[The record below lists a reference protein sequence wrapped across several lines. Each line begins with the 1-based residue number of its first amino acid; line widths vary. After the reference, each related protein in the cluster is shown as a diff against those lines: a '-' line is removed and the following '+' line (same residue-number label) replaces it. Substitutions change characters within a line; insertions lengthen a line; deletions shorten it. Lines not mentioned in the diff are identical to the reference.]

1 MTADRERDIFEAVLT
16 LLREGDYEALTMD
29 NVATRARASKATL
42 YRRWQGKPQLVAAAL
57 RHQTPDDSDSL
68 DTGSLA
74 GDLHEIARRAGGA
87 ALQDYLVLLRALSR
101 AMHAHPE
108 LADAVYESRVE
119 PELRTMRA
127 VVDRAVDRGEV
138 AAMNP
143 ALGFLAHLVSGA
155 TLARPVV
162 ERAEADPE
170 FLSRY
175 VDAVVLPALL
185 SGRER

>member
-1 MTADRERDIFEAVLT
+1 MERAV
-16 LLREGDYEALTMD
+16 
-29 NVATRARASKATL
+29 
-42 YRRWQGKPQLVAAAL
+42 
-57 RHQTPDDSDSL
+57 DSDSL

-74 GDLHEIARRAGGA
+74 GDLHEIVRRAGEA
-87 ALQDYLVLLRALSR
+87 ASHETFVLLRALGG

-138 AAMNP
+138 AAKNP

-185 SGRER
+185 SRRER